1 MARIYIVATPIGNLN
16 DITQR
21 ALDTL
26 GSADIIACEDTRN
39 TLKLLTH
46 FNISKTLIS
55 CHEHNEFNV
64 FHHIINLV
72 KEGKKVAMVSDAGYP
87 GISDPGSILIRN
99 CIEED
104 IDVEVVSGP
113 CAIINAL
120 VGSGLDTTHF
130 YFHGFLPS
138 KSSDRKKELATIK
151 DKSETMI
158 FYEAPHR
165 INDTLNEM
173 LAILGDRYACVCR
186 ELTKKHEEYVRG
198 MLSELAIKEY
208 KGELVVVVS
217 GKQKEEV
224 IITSAEIIQ
233 QVNELIKTGLS
244 TKDAIKETADI
255 LKVKKNEVYKVYF
268 Q

>member
-1 MARIYIVATPIGNLN
+1 MAKIYIVATPIGNLN
-16 DITQR
+16 DITAR

-26 GSADIIACEDTRN
+26 SSCDVIACEDTRN
-39 TLKLLTH
+39 SLKMLTH
-46 FNISKTLIS
+46 FNISKPLIS

-64 FHHIINLV
+64 FHHIINLID
-72 KEGKKVAMVSDAGYP
+72 EGKKVAMISDAGYP

-99 CIEED
+99 CIDHGID
-104 IDVEVVSGP
+104 IEVVSGP

-138 KSSDRKKELATIK
+138 KSSDRKKELATVK

-198 MLSELAIKEY
+198 MLSELATKEY
-208 KGELVVVVS
+208 LGELVVVVS
-217 GKQKEEV
+217 GKIKEEV
-224 IITSAEIIQ
+224 VITSAEIIQ
-233 QVNELIKTGLS
+233 QVNDLINKGLS
-244 TKDAIKETADI
+244 TKDAIKEAADI
-255 LKVKKNEVYKVYF
+255 LNVKKNEVYKVYF